1 VSPARTLHVV
11 VPDGI
16 DDPTRPSGGN
26 TYDRRLCEELAA
38 DGWSVCLRG
47 VAGDWPRPD
56 NEALVALARTL
67 TSIPDDALVLVD
79 GLVASGCREVMV
91 PASRRLRVVLLVH
104 TPFGHPDGPSGPV
117 EGEREVVC
125 AATAVVVTSDW
136 SRRWLIEAYDLDP
149 SKVSVARPGVDAA
162 PPAAGSGTG
171 RNLLCVGAVTAG
183 KGHDVLLAALSGLA
197 DQDWRCVCVGS
208 LTKSPEFVDD
218 LFHGIKTAGLD
229 DRFELAGS
237 RTGGELEASYAAAD
251 LLVVPSRAET
261 YGMVVTEALA
271 RGLPVLATAVGG
283 VPEAMGEPLD
293 GRVPGL
299 LVPAGDPAAL
309 GDALTRWLGDPE
321 LRDELREIAGV
332 RRAGLRGWTET
343 ADRVADVLSGV
354 SR

>member
-16 DDPTRPSGGN
+16 DDPARPSGGN

-38 DGWSVCLRG
+38 HGWSVSARG
-47 VAGDWPRPD
+47 VAGDWPRPGK
-56 NEALVALARTL
+56 EALIALERTL
-67 TSIPDDALVLVD
+67 GSIPDDALALVD
-79 GLVASGCREVMV
+79 GLVASGSREVMV

-117 EGEREVVC
+117 EGEREVVR
-125 AATAVVVTSDW
+125 AAAAVVVTSDW
-136 SRRWLIEAYDLDP
+136 TRRWLIGAYDLDP
-149 SKVSVARPGVDAA
+149 AKVHVARPGVDAA
-162 PPAAGSGTG
+162 PPATGSGTG

-183 KGHDVLLAALSGLA
+183 KGHDVLLAALAGLA

-208 LTKSPEFVDD
+208 LTRSPEFVDG
-218 LFHGIKTAGLD
+218 LFHDIKTAGLD
-229 DRFELAGS
+229 DRLELAGS
-237 RTGGELEASYAAAD
+237 RTGDDLEASYAAAD
-251 LLVVPSRAET
+251 LLVVPSRGET

-283 VPEAMGEPLD
+283 VPEALGETSD

-299 LVPAGDPAAL
+299 PVPPGDASAL
-309 GDALTRWLGDPE
+309 ADALTRWLSEPG
-321 LRDELREIAGV
+321 LRDELREIARE
-332 RRAGLRGWTET
+332 RRVDLRGWTET

-354 SR
+354 SG

>member
-1 VSPARTLHVV
+1 MSPARTLHVV

-16 DDPTRPSGGN
+16 DDPARPSGGN

-38 DGWSVCLRG
+38 DGWSLSVRG
-47 VAGDWPRPD
+47 VVGDWPRPGK
-56 NEALVALARTL
+56 EALVALERTL

-117 EGEREVVC
+117 EGERQVVR
-125 AATAVVVTSDW
+125 AAAAVVATSAW
-136 SRRWLIEAYDLDP
+136 TRRWLIDAYDLDP
-149 SKVSVARPGVDAA
+149 AKVHVARPGVDAA
-162 PPAAGSGTG
+162 PPATGSDTA
-171 RNLLCVGAVTAG
+171 RNLLCVGAVTPG

-208 LTKSPEFVDD
+208 LTRAPEFVDG
-218 LFHGIKTAGLD
+218 LFHDIKTAGLD
-229 DRFELAGS
+229 DRLELAGS

-251 LLVVPSRAET
+251 LLVVPSRGET

-283 VPEAMGEPLD
+283 VPEALGETSD

-299 LVPAGDPAAL
+299 LVPPGNASAL
-309 GDALTRWLGDPE
+309 ADALSCWLSDQG
-321 LRDELREIAGV
+321 LRDELREVAGE
-332 RRAGLRGWTET
+332 RRTELRGWTET
-343 ADRVADVLSGV
+343 ADRVAEVLSGV
-354 SR
+354 SG